1 MKEVKTILTKV
12 KETKRTVRYDHPKGE
27 GICPAIY
34 LVKEHIPRRPY
45 PEQVQITIAFPE
57 S

>member
-1 MKEVKTILTKV
+1 MKEIKTILTKV

-34 LVKEHIPRRPY
+34 LTKEHMPTPY
-45 PEQVQITIAFPE
+45 PEQIQVTIGFPE
-57 S
+57 